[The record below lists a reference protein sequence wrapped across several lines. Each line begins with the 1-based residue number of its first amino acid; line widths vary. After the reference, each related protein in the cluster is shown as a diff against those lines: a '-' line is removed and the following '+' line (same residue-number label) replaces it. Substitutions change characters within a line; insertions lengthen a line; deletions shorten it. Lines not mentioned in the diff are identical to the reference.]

1 MIQSIVFLA
10 CVLSAAA
17 FVPSIKSVHRP
28 KHVVKMGYEDELG
41 VLPPVGFFD
50 PLGLSKS
57 ATPERFT
64 RWRTVELKH
73 GRIAMAAVVGYI
85 VQEFVRWP
93 GYIAPGIG
101 LKFADVPN
109 GVAAFQSIPFLGWVQ
124 IIAFIGWLETILKQE
139 EGAEPGTFGTGYF
152 TEYGR
157 VGALEGDKKAEK
169 LTKELQN
176 GRLAMLAIMELL
188 THDFAKPAGESVL
201 TLHHF

>member
-1 MIQSIVFLA
+1 MQLSCFLQCIQCL
-10 CVLSAAA
+10 
-17 FVPSIKSVHRP
+17 
-28 KHVVKMGYEDELG
+28 
-41 VLPPVGFFD
+41 
-50 PLGLSKS
+50 LGLSKS

-73 GRIAMAAVVGYI
+73 GRVAMAAVSGYL

-93 GYIAPGIG
+93 GYIAPGLG

-109 GVAAFQSIPFLGWVQ
+109 GVAAIGAIPFLGWAQ
-124 IIAFIGWLETILKQE
+124 IILFVGWLETILKQE
-139 EGAEPGTFGTGYF
+139 EDAEPGTFGTGYF

-176 GRLAMLAIMELL
+176 GRLAMLGIMELL
-188 THDFAKPAGESVL
+188 THDVAKPAGDSL
-201 TLHHF
+201 FTLHHF